1 MKDGVGRCRRGE
13 RVPGSAQAQ
22 TGIVP
27 GVGEKISYQMPTFT
41 VGGRNLVYVGAW
53 QGQVGLYPLPKSD
66 AELDEAMDPY
76 RAGKGTLRFPFGEP
90 LPTALSRT
98 WSGDC
103 IEIWARSESPSRT
116 DRGTDLPS

>member
-90 LPTALSRT
+90 LPTAL
-98 WSGDC
+98 
-103 IEIWARSESPSRT
+103 IEDVVRRLH
-116 DRGTDLPS
+116 RDLGSI